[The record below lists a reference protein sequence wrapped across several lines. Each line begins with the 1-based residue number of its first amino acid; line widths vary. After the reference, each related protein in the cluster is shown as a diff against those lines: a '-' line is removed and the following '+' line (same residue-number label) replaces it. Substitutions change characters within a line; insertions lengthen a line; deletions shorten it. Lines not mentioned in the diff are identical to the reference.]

1 VRVISSTVGRCIKL
15 FAWDEV
21 RPVHG
26 ITPTLLA
33 RAVTEQFNFQIRPS
47 ESTPPQDMGKF
58 GDGSIVVDGT
68 LIAIQKFDV
77 HSDGY
82 AVECTNTDDAKLV
95 SDEIF
100 RWAKADLGYKDFVR
114 PPKTIYISDVTVEFS
129 PEFENA
135 FKGWKKLQ
143 SLLNGSVQDRYG
155 FVQNINVHRIQWR
168 GDSFTLV
175 NNLLVSDFWIERRNG
190 EPYTSNRWHCH
201 GPLPTDEW
209 FSVLE
214 KIEELAIGE

>member
-1 VRVISSTVGRCIKL
+1 VKVISSTAGRCIKL

-33 RAVTEQFNFQIRPS
+33 RAVTEQFNFQIKPS
-47 ESTPPQDMGKF
+47 GPAPQDMGKF
-58 GDGSIVVDGT
+58 GDGSIVVDGA
-68 LIAIQKFDV
+68 LIAIQKFDI

-100 RWAKADLGYKDFVR
+100 RWAKTDIGYKDFVR
-114 PPKTIYISDVTVEFS
+114 QPQIIYISDVTVEFD
-129 PEFENA
+129 PEFENI
-135 FKGWKKLQ
+135 FRGWKKLQ
-143 SLLNGSVQDRYG
+143 SLLNGSAQGRYG
-155 FVQNINVHRIQWR
+155 FDQNINMYRAQWR
-168 GDSFTLV
+168 GDAFTIV
-175 NNLLVSDFWIERRNG
+175 NNLLVSDFWIERRIG

-201 GPLPTDEW
+201 GPLPTSEW
-209 FSVLE
+209 LSLLE
-214 KIEELAIGE
+214 SIEGLAISE